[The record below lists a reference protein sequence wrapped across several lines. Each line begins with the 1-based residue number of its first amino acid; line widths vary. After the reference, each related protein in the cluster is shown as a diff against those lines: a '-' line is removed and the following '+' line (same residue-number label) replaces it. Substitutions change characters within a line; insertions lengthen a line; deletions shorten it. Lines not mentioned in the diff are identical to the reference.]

1 MFSRSWKTS
10 CAGLMAAALAVYP
23 ELTAWTNN
31 QSVNWR
37 MVALAAGLAF
47 VGFFARDK
55 NVSSEQQGVRK

>member
-1 MFSRSWKTS
+1 
-10 CAGLMAAALAVYP
+10 MAAALAVYP